1 MQDISG
7 FGLQV
12 RIVASVSF
20 PSGFTVTQF
29 ADDADPFNFPDMQIA
44 DSAMGLNGDLV
55 VWSTANPINPVISVI
70 PNTEDDRNLSMLLEA
85 NRVGRGKKSV
95 QDNITI
101 TAIYPDGRNITLING
116 KLTNGPAGKTVS
128 SSGRLGTRAY
138 TFAFENKVGD

>member
-7 FGLQV
+7 FGLQI
-12 RIVASVSF
+12 RIIASVSF
-20 PSGFTVTQF
+20 PTGFTVTQF

-44 DSAMGLNGDLV
+44 DSAMGLNGDLI
-55 VWSTANPINPVISVI
+55 VWSTANPISPVINVI
-70 PNTEDDRNLSMLLEA
+70 PNTEDDRNLSMLMEA
-85 NRVGRGKKSV
+85 NRVGKGKKSV

-128 SSGRLGTRAY
+128 SAGRLSTRAY